1 MPKSQRSAKR
11 RHHEM
16 TPTLST
22 TTPTN
27 YVSNVQMAEG
37 EDSIDNIL
45 EEMAGQQ
52 GISLSPPIQEASRNS
67 LTSNTTA
74 TTTTIP
80 QTLPIQATV
89 LNGEEAND
97 TATATTVARLFNATI
112 PTHSYTKQELNKIR
126 SWNKIMNTW
135 QRTGTFS
142 NTNGDDESFVP
153 SFDVEMTRHFKVQA
167 VSAYLL
173 DTCKGLKMPAFERWY
188 VPGICGWSSARSF
201 VRSTFFRSLKHDLIV
216 TINQADRFQS

>member
-16 TPTLST
+16 TPTLS

-52 GISLSPPIQEASRNS
+52 GISLSPSVQEASSNS
-67 LTSNTTA
+67 LPSNTTA
-74 TTTTIP
+74 TTIIP
-80 QTLPIQATV
+80 QTLPIQPTV
-89 LNGEEAND
+89 SNGEDTND
-97 TATATTVARLFNATI
+97 TATATTVAKLFNATI
-112 PTHSYTKQELNKIR
+112 PTLSYTKQQINRIR
-126 SWNKIMNTW
+126 SWNTIMNTW

-142 NTNGDDESFVP
+142 NGGEDELFVP

-188 VPGICGWSSARSF
+188 VFGNLWLVQLDHLYF
-201 VRSTFFRSLKHDLIV
+201 SLKHGLIIE
-216 TINQADRFQS
+216 INQADRFQSRGRYV